1 MPSAGIRQSPLHP
14 NRTNLLPYRLMPLTL
29 RLVVPLLLLLSVAAI
44 AQSPTPLTITFAGN
58 DYLHRWSRGGQ
69 HEFTPKGQED
79 LTKWTTMVTVNVYES
94 ARTGEQLAEIANKVL
109 GLYQQS
115 GKMVRTDSKPR
126 TDKSEAEHLA
136 VAVLGTPEFLEA
148 VFARFLVHDGRGLSV
163 VHSKRVYGAKAGNEM
178 SAWLEK
184 NGPDTESALMAWTG
198 IPRLAALRALPQSPQ
213 E

>member
-1 MPSAGIRQSPLHP
+1 
-14 NRTNLLPYRLMPLTL
+14 MPLTTRYL
-29 RLVVPLLLLLSVAAI
+29 AAFLFVLSANGF
-44 AQSPTPLTITFAGN
+44 AQQTTPLTITFAGS
-58 DYLHRWSRGGQ
+58 DYIHRWSKGGQ

-79 LTKWTTMVTVNVYES
+79 LTKWITMVTLNVYES
-94 ARTGEQLAEIANKVL
+94 ARTGEQLAEMANQVL
-109 GLYQQS
+109 GNYQQT
-115 GKMVRTDSKPR
+115 GKIVRTDSKPR

-148 VFARFLVHDGRGLSV
+148 VFARFLVHEGRGVVV

-184 NGPDTESALMAWTG
+184 NGPDTERALMAWTG
-198 IPRLAALRALPQSPQ
+198 IPRLAALSALPQSPQ